1 MNTESYINDF
11 LSRGGAIT
19 RCPTVYCAPVIGAVP
34 IRSGVADMED
44 AVSYA
49 RRKDDKEK
57 RKRGLDAI
65 HPKKTVKRKAT
76 DQELNNLA
84 AGRIAQRERA
94 MAEAVK
100 LLDMYNSGTSLEEIA
115 SIRGCGLDRARDVL
129 RKAGFTG
136 RFPQGAK

>member
-1 MNTESYINDF
+1 MNTDAYIYEY

-19 RCPTVYCAPVIGAVP
+19 RCPTVYCTPVVGAAP

-44 AVSYA
+44 AASYA

-65 HPKKTVKRKAT
+65 HPKKAVKRKAT
-76 DQELNNLA
+76 EQELRGLA
-84 AGRIAQRERA
+84 AGRIAQQEKA

-100 LLDMYNSGTSLEEIA
+100 LLDIYNSGETLEFIA
-115 SIRGCGLDRARDVL
+115 QTRGCSVDRARDIL

-136 RFPQGAK
+136 RFPHRTK